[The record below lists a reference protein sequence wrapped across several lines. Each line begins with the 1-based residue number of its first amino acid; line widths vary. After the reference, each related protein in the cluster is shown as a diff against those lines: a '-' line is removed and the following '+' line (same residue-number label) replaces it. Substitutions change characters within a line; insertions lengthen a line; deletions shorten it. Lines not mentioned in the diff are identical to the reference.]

1 MTKEQ
6 AEKIL
11 QDVLDQLQL
20 KKKDREALE
29 HALGVLCGKS
39 PEIIQGQ

>member
-6 AEKIL
+6 AEKTL

-20 KKKDREALE
+20 KKKDRELLEQAL
-29 HALGVLCGKS
+29 AVLSGKV
-39 PEIIQGQ
+39 PEVLPAQ